1 MLQAVNSTNSIMKT
15 TPSNFVTYHRPAPI
29 VFMADLEVIGDY
41 KPVAH
46 NLKPLDQDVF
56 QPSVKAESSND
67 KVQVSFL
74 RRVARFFGL
83 K

>member
-1 MLQAVNSTNSIMKT
+1 MLEAVNNVNPIVRN
-15 TPSNFVTYHRPAPI
+15 TPNNIGNCHRPAPI
-29 VFMADLEVIGDY
+29 VFMADLEIIGDY

-46 NLKPLDQDVF
+46 NLKPLEQDVF
-56 QPSVKAESSND
+56 EPSFKKENSGNA
-67 KVQVSFL
+67 QVSFL

>member
-1 MLQAVNSTNSIMKT
+1 MLEAVNNANSIVKN
-15 TPSNFVTYHRPAPI
+15 TPNNFGNIHRPAPI

-46 NLKPLDQDVF
+46 NLRPLEQDVF
-56 QPSVKAESSND
+56 VPSYKKESSNNA
-67 KVQVSFL
+67 QVSFL

-83 K
+83 N

>member
-1 MLQAVNSTNSIMKT
+1 MLEAVNNVNSIVKN
-15 TPSNFVTYHRPAPI
+15 TPNNFGNIHGPAPI

-46 NLKPLDQDVF
+46 NLKPLEQDVF
-56 QPSVKAESSND
+56 VPSYKKESSNNA
-67 KVQVSFL
+67 QVSFL

>member
-1 MLQAVNSTNSIMKT
+1 MLEAVNNVNPIVRN
-15 TPSNFVTYHRPAPI
+15 TPNNIGNYHRPAPI

-46 NLKPLDQDVF
+46 NLRPLEQDVF
-56 QPSVKAESSND
+56 ERSFKKENSGNA
-67 KVQVSFL
+67 QVSFL

>member
-1 MLQAVNSTNSIMKT
+1 MLEAVNNVNPIVRN
-15 TPSNFVTYHRPAPI
+15 TPNNFGNYHRPAPI
-29 VFMADLEVIGDY
+29 VFMADLEIIGDY

-46 NLKPLDQDVF
+46 NLKPLEQDVF
-56 QPSVKAESSND
+56 EPSFKKENSGNA
-67 KVQVSFL
+67 QVSFL